1 MSLVTL
7 GLFLTLSGDN
17 NTALIAFALAGAVFA
32 FLYFNFNPAKIFMGD
47 TGSLILGFVI
57 AVLCIRLLQINGSVE
72 NPILTH
78 APMFVL
84 GIVLIPV
91 FDTIRVF
98 AMRIWK
104 GGSPFEADKTHI
116 HHLLTNRGF
125 SHVFA
130 TRTIYFIH
138 ALILIEVYLLQSV
151 KQELILLFLIAFM
164 LLAIVILR
172 NIHVFIPKP
181 GKNKSFDNTEN
192 QIV

>member
-1 MSLVTL
+1 V
-7 GLFLTLSGDN
+7 
-17 NTALIAFALAGAVFA
+17 LA
-32 FLYFNFNPAKIFMGD
+32 
-47 TGSLILGFVI
+47 
-57 AVLCIRLLQINGSVE
+57 
-72 NPILTH
+72 H

-84 GIVLIPV
+84 GVVLVPV
-91 FDTIRVF
+91 FDTLRVF

-130 TRTIYFIH
+130 IRVIYFIH
-138 ALILIEVYLLQSV
+138 AFILIEVYLLQAI

-164 LLAIVILR
+164 LLVTVILR
-172 NIHVFIPKP
+172 NIHVFIPKHD
-181 GKNKSFDNTEN
+181 KNKSFDNTEN